1 MQRSAMR
8 AILLFPI
15 LLALTGCANNWFQ
28 TRADPTP
35 LDQAQAKCD
44 LEALRSSAAIRNFFE
59 QGLVKSQIR
68 TACMQAEGWR
78 R

>member
-44 LEALRSSAAIRNFFE
+44 LEALRSTAAIRN
-59 QGLVKSQIR
+59 GLEAGFMSNQIR
-68 TACMQAEGWR
+68 TACMLAEGWR